1 MLENIKCQVCIR
13 EKIMER
19 LNNILEEQLT
29 ESLDQI
35 IISNPRRAA
44 LAQKIKIRPVLLKE
58 QLNFQVTEYK
68 GKQVFHE
75 NLEKGALIAYIL
87 DQMNSFF
94 GQMELNSASKT
105 VHVLVSKKGTVT
117 IKQKVQK
124 NEVKPKELS
133 HNRKKRYILEE
144 GTAIPFLVDLGVQT
158 KEGKIVNS
166 RYDKFRQI
174 NRFLEFIQDIVEALP
189 KGRELTIVDF
199 GCGKSYLIFTIF
211 KNYLLEQGVDENHII
226 SIELD
231 QRKDKKYRNPD
242 TILDFIE
249 SSIVDEEQY
258 YVLLDE
264 VQLLEEFEEVLNS
277 LLHIKNVD
285 VYVTGSNSKFLS
297 KDVIT
302 EFRGRGDE
310 IHIYPLTF
318 KEFMQVYEGDIY
330 HGWAEYVIYGGL
342 PLTVTMKTEEQKVNY
357 LTKLF
362 DETYLIDIIERHHI
376 EKSQELE
383 DLVNILASVIGS
395 LTNVPK
401 IEATFK
407 SVVQSNISGNTI
419 RQYIEYLE
427 DAFVINKANRY
438 NVKGRKYIGTPL
450 KYYFEDVGL
459 RNARLGFRQIEET
472 HIMENI
478 VYNELRSRGYSVD
491 VGVVEKRGV
500 NQEGKMERI
509 YLEIDFIANLG
520 SKRYYIQSAFSLPTE
535 EKRLQ
540 EKASLINVNDSFKK
554 IILVKDVMNV
564 TRDEDGITT
573 MSIYDFLLKE
583 NSLEL

>member
-1 MLENIKCQVCIR
+1 M
-13 EKIMER
+13 
-19 LNNILEEQLT
+19 
-29 ESLDQI
+29 
-35 IISNPRRAA
+35 
-44 LAQKIKIRPVLLKE
+44 
-58 QLNFQVTEYK
+58 
-68 GKQVFHE
+68 
-75 NLEKGALIAYIL
+75 
-87 DQMNSFF
+87 
-94 GQMELNSASKT
+94 
-105 VHVLVSKKGTVT
+105 
-117 IKQKVQK
+117 
-124 NEVKPKELS
+124 
-133 HNRKKRYILEE
+133 
-144 GTAIPFLVDLGVQT
+144 
-158 KEGKIVNS
+158 
-166 RYDKFRQI
+166 
-174 NRFLEFIQDIVEALP
+174 
-189 KGRELTIVDF
+189 
-199 GCGKSYLIFTIF
+199 IFTIF
-211 KNYLLEQGVDENHII
+211 KSYLLEQGVDEKHII

-249 SSIVDEEQY
+249 SSIVDEGQY

-318 KEFMQVYEGDIY
+318 KEFMQVYEGDVY

-342 PLTVTMKTEEQKVNY
+342 PLTVTMKTEEQKINY

-362 DETYLIDIIERHHI
+362 EETYLIDIIERHRI
-376 EKSQELE
+376 DKTQELE
-383 DLVNILASVIGS
+383 DLVNILASAIGS

-401 IEATFK
+401 IEATFR

-459 RNARLGFRQIEET
+459 RNAILGFRQIEET

-500 NQEGKMERI
+500 NSEGKTERT

-520 SKRYYIQSAFSLPTE
+520 SKRYYIQSAFSMPTE

-540 EKASLINVNDSFKK
+540 EKASLVNVNDSFKK

>member
-1 MLENIKCQVCIR
+1 MNIKR
-13 EKIMER
+13 DKY
-19 LNNILEEQLT
+19 
-29 ESLDQI
+29 
-35 IISNPRRAA
+35 
-44 LAQKIKIRPVLLKE
+44 LK
-58 QLNFQVTEYK
+58 
-68 GKQVFHE
+68 
-75 NLEKGALIAYIL
+75 
-87 DQMNSFF
+87 
-94 GQMELNSASKT
+94 
-105 VHVLVSKKGTVT
+105 
-117 IKQKVQK
+117 
-124 NEVKPKELS
+124 
-133 HNRKKRYILEE
+133 
-144 GTAIPFLVDLGVQT
+144 DL
-158 KEGKIVNS
+158 
-166 RYDKFRQI
+166 I
-174 NRFLEFIQDIVEALP
+174 NRMHNGMIKVVTGI
-189 KGRELTIVDF
+189 RR
-199 GCGKSYLIFTIF
+199 CGKSYLIFTIF
-211 KNYLLEQGVDENHII
+211 KNYLLEHDVNEQNIVT
-226 SIELD
+226 IELD
-231 QRKDKKYRNPD
+231 QRKDKKYRDPD
-242 TILDFIE
+242 TILDYIE
-249 SSIVDEEQY
+249 SRIVDEEQY
-258 YVLLDE
+258 YILLDE

-318 KEFMQVYEGDIY
+318 KEFMQVYEGDMY

-342 PLTVTMKTEEQKVNY
+342 PLTVTMKTEEQKINY

-362 DETYLIDIIERHHI
+362 EETYLKDIIERHHI

-383 DLVNILASVIGS
+383 DLVNVLASAIGS

-407 SVVQSNISGNTI
+407 SVIQSNISANTI

-427 DAFVINKANRY
+427 NAFVINKVNRY

-491 VGVVEKRGV
+491 VGVVEKRGL
-500 NQEGKMERI
+500 NQEGKTERD

-520 SKRYYIQSAFSLPTE
+520 SKRYYIQSAFSMPTE
-535 EKRLQ
+535 EKRMQ
-540 EKASLINVNDSFKK
+540 EKASLVNVNDSFKK
-554 IILVKDVMNV
+554 IILVKEVVNV